1 MSEKPRKRRLR
12 LHEVTAEND
21 IKYRGPLN
29 YQHFQI
35 LGWLCIVVTQAVLLL
50 RIGGKLNPDLAAR
63 MQSAM
68 PVLEDIGQMS
78 LPLLL
83 IANFAQIL
91 DSRDGYK
98 KQLLKNL
105 GAALGIFVAFTVFF
119 NRYFIDVLASLTV
132 NPAESRPSVDAI
144 FRSLFPQGF
153 FSFNLFIDLLMCTL
167 VMIFLNY
174 RPKRIFV
181 GKLRFI
187 FRLFALLPIAYEITC
202 MVLKVQ
208 ASKGL
213 VSLPSWSYP
222 LLTVKPPMTFVL
234 FIILAVFIKTREMIF
249 RRHGKTHEEYQE
261 FLKTNRNSRNFSIFL
276 AVAMIL
282 VSVADFVI
290 FTGYSAYSTV
300 WDLKQAGFLTEADVE
315 RLENEIYAEE
325 GQPAETAEAAATAA
339 QPAETAETAATAA
352 QPAETAQPTA
362 AAAQATPT
370 AQPAEYAVQAATQT
384 AETVKTAV
392 QAAIQTSETVLMNT
406 REKQQLMTDLLVATI
421 GMEMKTA
428 IALGFGGSIY
438 LALLAPLVLLFSY
451 TRIPKNPKAGL
462 LIPAGGIAL
471 ILFLYLE
478 AFRYYAGHLPIP
490 KIDTK
495 AIKESLELVANGIKE

>member
-339 QPAETAETAATAA
+339 QPAETA
-352 QPAETAQPTA
+352 
-362 AAAQATPT
+362 
-370 AQPAEYAVQAATQT
+370 QPAEYAVQAATQT

>member
-339 QPAETAETAATAA
+339 QPAETA
-352 QPAETAQPTA
+352 
-362 AAAQATPT
+362 
-370 AQPAEYAVQAATQT
+370 QPAEYAVQAATQT

-438 LALLAPLVLLFSY
+438 LAFLAPLVLLFSY

>member
-50 RIGGKLNPDLAAR
+50 RVGGKLNPDLAAR

-290 FTGYSAYSTV
+290 LTGYSAYSTV
-300 WDLKQAGFLTEADVE
+300 WDLKQAGFLTQADVE

-325 GQPAETAEAAATAA
+325 GQPAETAEA
-339 QPAETAETAATAA
+339 AATAA

-392 QAAIQTSETVLMNT
+392 QAAIQTSETVLMNA
-406 REKQQLMTDLLVATI
+406 REKQQLMTDFLVATI

-428 IALGFGGSIY
+428 LALGFGGSIY
-438 LALLAPLVLLFSY
+438 LAFLAPLVLLFSY

-478 AFRYYAGHLPIP
+478 AFRYCAGHLPVP

-495 AIKESLELVANGIKE
+495 AIKESLEIVANGIKE